1 MPDARCPM
9 PDPQSPN
16 NVNFCAIVL
25 RLFAGMGAL
34 QGQRLRIGAP
44 RQDSERRYN
53 KTMQGM
59 TGFVVPAIAVF
70 AIAYILG
77 VLILLLNGLS
87 GVLEAIPHWI
97 WTAALLSL
105 TISVYRVRCY

>member
-1 MPDARCPM
+1 M
-9 PDPQSPN
+9 PDPQSPML
-16 NVNFCAIVL
+16 VNFYAIVL

-34 QGQRLRIGAP
+34 DRGGSSVGLAP
-44 RQDSERRYN
+44 RQDTKRRFS

-59 TGFVVPAIAVF
+59 TGFLVPAIAVF

-87 GVLEAIPHWI
+87 GVLEAIPQWM

-105 TISVYRVRCY
+105 TISVSRFRCN